1 MLFGLRIEGLGHVAS
16 KINGQAK
23 EVNGVQGDF
32 RLSLQRRL
40 ASNDRCHSG
49 GNSTVGTT
57 TKLTFEDFQKL
68 PEREGAIYELDE
80 GELLMEPSPALRH
93 NLIRQ
98 RIAMKLIQF
107 VESRNLGIVVEEMDF
122 RLSPD
127 TVRNPDVAFITAE
140 HVKKTDL
147 DRSPVD
153 GAPAFAVEVISPS
166 NSAQD
171 MAKKT
176 QQYIQAGCSI
186 VWIVYP
192 SLRVVEVHSASGSRQ
207 VRAPDLLREE
217 TLFHGFSLSLS
228 YILDGKE

>member
-1 MLFGLRIEGLGHVAS
+1 
-16 KINGQAK
+16 
-23 EVNGVQGDF
+23 
-32 RLSLQRRL
+32 
-40 ASNDRCHSG
+40 
-49 GNSTVGTT
+49 VGTT
-57 TKLTFEDFQKL
+57 TKLTFDEFQKL

-80 GELLMEPSPALRH
+80 GELLLEQSLTLRH

-98 RIAMKLIQF
+98 RIALNLMQF
-107 VESRNLGIVVEEMDF
+107 VESKHLGIVVEEMDF

-140 HVKKTDL
+140 HVKKIDL
-147 DRSPVD
+147 DCSPVD

-176 QQYIQAGCSI
+176 QQYLQAGCSI

-192 SLRVVEVHSASGSRQ
+192 SLR
-207 VRAPDLLREE
+207 LL
-217 TLFHGFSLSLS
+217 
-228 YILDGKE
+228 

>member
-1 MLFGLRIEGLGHVAS
+1 
-16 KINGQAK
+16 
-23 EVNGVQGDF
+23 
-32 RLSLQRRL
+32 
-40 ASNDRCHSG
+40 
-49 GNSTVGTT
+49 VGAT
-57 TKLTFEDFQKL
+57 TKLTFDEFQKL

-93 NLIRQ
+93 NLVRQ

-107 VESRNLGIVVEEMDF
+107 VESGNLGIVVEEMDF

-127 TVRNPDVAFITAE
+127 TVRNPDVAFITQE
-140 HVKKTDL
+140 HLKKIDL

-153 GAPAFAVEVISPS
+153 GAPALAIEVISPS

-176 QQYIQAGCSI
+176 QQYLASGCRT

-192 SLRVVEVHSASGSRQ
+192 SLRLAEIYSSSGSRQ
-207 VRAPDLLREE
+207 VREPELLQAEDI
-217 TLFHGFSLSLS
+217 LPGFSLSLN
-228 YILDGKE
+228 YILNAPKS